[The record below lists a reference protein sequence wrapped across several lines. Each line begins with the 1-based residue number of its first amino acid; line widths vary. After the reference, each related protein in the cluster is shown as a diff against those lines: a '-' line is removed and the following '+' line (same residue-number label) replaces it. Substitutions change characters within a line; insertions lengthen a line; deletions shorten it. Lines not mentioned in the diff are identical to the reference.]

1 MPFELWVAFT
11 LATLALLAIPGPT
24 VMLVVSYAL
33 GHGRS
38 SGWATVP
45 GVTLG
50 DFTAMTVSLLGAGAV
65 TAASTALFTILKL
78 CGAAYLIW
86 LGIQLWRA
94 NPALPELKQAGTTFN
109 NRRMFWNA
117 YIVTA
122 LNPKSIAF
130 FIAFVP
136 QFIDLTAPVFR
147 QFAIMEVTFLAF
159 AAANA
164 ALWALLAGQMR
175 AQFCKPSV
183 LRVANRA
190 GAGFLIAAGLLTA
203 AMRRTG

>member
-1 MPFELWVAFT
+1 
-11 LATLALLAIPGPT
+11 
-24 VMLVVSYAL
+24 MLVVSYAL
-33 GHGRS
+33 GRGRS
-38 SGWATVP
+38 SAWATVP

-65 TAASTALFTILKL
+65 IAASATLFTVLKL

-94 NPALPELKQAGTTFN
+94 DPALEEATAASSPDTK
-109 NRRMFWNA
+109 RMFWNA

-136 QFIDLTAPVFR
+136 QFVDPAAPVFK
-147 QFAIMEVTFLAF
+147 QFAIMETTFLVL
-159 AAANA
+159 AAANVA
-164 ALWALLAGQMR
+164 VWAVLAGRMR
-175 AQFCKPSV
+175 AQFEKPSV
-183 LRVANRA
+183 LRLTNRI
-190 GAGFLIAAGLLTA
+190 GAGFLIGAGLLTA